1 MSGSQQLLLG
11 ETGGASAAPAQ
22 FVEQVYSTY
31 VYTGN
36 GTTQNINNGVNLLAR
51 GGLIWFKSRNNSTF
65 PNAPNCLT
73 DSVTG
78 FNNYLISNQT
88 TQQQGW
94 GGDAPV
100 PKTNGFDLP
109 INGAVPYTNYLTG
122 NTYVSWSSAEQPKF
136 FDIVTYT
143 GNGTSQT
150 ISHNLGSTPGSIFV
164 KRTDTAANWIVYH
177 IGLSSPNSIHLK
189 LNSSN
194 TQDGNNDMVNGT
206 SSTTFSVGSEVAV
219 NASGGTYVA
228 YLFASNAGGYGT
240 LGTDSIIYC
249 GVFSSTGQVN
259 IGFEPQWILTKA
271 TSIST
276 TYTGDWRTFDV
287 IRGIYA
293 GIDDAQLFPNTNGA
307 ENTSAYGTAFT
318 VNATGFVVESQGY
331 NGSPVVYVAIRRGP
345 MAVPTVG
352 TSVYSQVKY
361 TGDGVSNR
369 AFTTGFPVDS
379 TVIKGL
385 TGGGNSP
392 CLGIRKTDGM
402 GETNATTNG
411 YQSLYD
417 WTAYDNNTQLVF
429 PSAYQYNNN
438 PGYEYLAQSFGRAP
452 KFHDV
457 QTWIGTGASRSVD
470 HNLEIPP
477 ELIIIKNRTIN
488 SSWVCYNKTIG
499 NTRYMELQSTNASAV
514 YPYWQSTTPTSTQFF
529 VGSAGEINGSGN
541 DMQAWMF
548 ATCPGVSMVGTYTGT
563 GGAQTINCGFTTGAR
578 YVMIKRTDS
587 TGGWC
592 VFSTAMGMSSGTSPY
607 YFMNSNVNY
616 VTGIDYINTTA
627 VGFNITSTA
636 FAQVNDSGGN
646 FIFLAIA

>member
-11 ETGGASAAPAQ
+11 ETGGSAAPAQ
-22 FVEQVYSTY
+22 FVEQVYSTFA
-31 VYTGN
+31 YTGT
-36 GTTQNINNGVNLLAR
+36 GSPLTVTNNVNLSAR
-51 GGLIWFKSRNNSTF
+51 GGLVWLKDRTATGDHGLFDTVRGAGYRVISNSTDGQNF
-65 PNAPNCLT
+65 SLNYVSNFLT
-73 DSVTG
+73 TG
-78 FNNYLISNQT
+78 FSI
-88 TQQQGW
+88 G
-94 GGDAPV
+94 APSASTN
-100 PKTNGFDLP
+100 TNGNKY
-109 INGAVPYTNYLTG
+109 I
-122 NTYVSWSSAEQPKF
+122 SWSPAEQAKF

-249 GVFSSTGQVN
+249 GVYNSTGQVN
-259 IGFEPQWILTKA
+259 IGFEPQWIITKA

-276 TYTGDWRTFDV
+276 SYTGDWRTFDV

-293 GIDDAQLFPNTNGA
+293 DIDDAQLFPNTSGA

-331 NGSPVVYVAIRRGP
+331 NASPVVYIAIRRGP

-361 TGDGVSNR
+361 TGDGMANR

-379 TVIKGL
+379 TIIKGL
-385 TGGGNSP
+385 DNGPNPSCIG
-392 CLGIRKTDGM
+392 LRKTDGM
-402 GETNATTNG
+402 GETSVTTNP
-411 YQSLYD
+411 YQNLYD
-417 WTAYDNNTQLVF
+417 WTGYDNNTQLVLTN
-429 PSAYQYNNN
+429 PYQYSNVTS
-438 PGYEYLAQSFGRAP
+438 YEYLAQSFGRAP
-452 KFHDV
+452 QFHDV
-457 QTWIGTGASRSVD
+457 QTWTGTGASRSVD

-477 ELIIIKNRTIN
+477 ELIIIKNRTIS

-499 NTRYMELQSTNASAV
+499 NTRYMELNSANASGL
-514 YPYWQSTTPTSTQFF
+514 YPYWQGTTPTSTQFF

-541 DMQAWMF
+541 AMQAWMF
-548 ATCPGVSMVGTYTGT
+548 ATCPGVSMVGTYGGT
-563 GGAQTINCGFTTGAR
+563 NSTQTIDCGFTTGAR
-578 YVMIKRTDS
+578 FVMIKRTDS
-587 TGGWC
+587 SGGWY
-592 VFSTAMGMSSGTSPY
+592 VFSTAMGMGGGSSPY
-607 YFMNSNVNY
+607 FFMNTGANY
-616 VTGIDYINTTA
+616 VTGVNYVNTTA
-627 VGFNITSTA
+627 VGFTILSGA
-636 FAQVNDSGGN
+636 PGAINDGGGN
-646 FIFLAIA
+646 FIFLAVA

>member
-11 ETGGASAAPAQ
+11 ETGGSVEPAK
-22 FVEQVYSTY
+22 FVEQIYSTY

-51 GGLIWFKSRNNSTF
+51 GGLIWFKSRNNLTF
-65 PNAPNCLT
+65 ANAPNCLT

-122 NTYVSWSSAEQPKF
+122 NTYVSWSPAEQAKF

-143 GNGTSQT
+143 GNGASQT
-150 ISHNLGSTPGSIFV
+150 ISHKLGSTPGSIFV

-249 GVFSSTGQVN
+249 GVYNSTGQVN

-271 TSIST
+271 TNLST
-276 TYTGDWRTFDV
+276 SFTGDWRLLDTMRR
-287 IRGIYA
+287 IIPN
-293 GIDDAQLFPNTNGA
+293 DDAQLFPNTNGA
-307 ENTSAYGTAFT
+307 EDTGSFGTILFT
-318 VNATGFVVESQGY
+318 NATGFVVESQGY
-331 NGSPVVYVAIRRGP
+331 NGSPVIYIAIRKGP

-352 TSVYSQVKY
+352 TSVYSQVFY
-361 TGDGVSNR
+361 AGNNADGRS
-369 AFTTGFPVDS
+369 FTTGFPVDS
-379 TVIKGL
+379 TIIKGL
-385 TGGGNSP
+385 TAGSYPACIG
-392 CLGIRKTDGM
+392 LRKTDGM
-402 GETNATTNG
+402 GETNSTENP
-411 YQSLYD
+411 YQDLRG
-417 WTAYDNNTQLVF
+417 WTGYDNNTQLVY
-429 PSAYQYNNN
+429 STSYSYSNGTGSN
-438 PGYEYLAQSFGRAP
+438 YLASSFGCAP

-457 QTWIGTGASRSVD
+457 QIWVGTGGNLSIN
-470 HNLEIPP
+470 HTLEIPP
-477 ELIIIKNRTIN
+477 ELIIIKNRNIN

-499 NTRYMELQSTNASAV
+499 NTRYMELQNANASSA
-514 YPYWQSTTPTSTQFF
+514 YNYWQNTTPTSTQFF
-529 VGSAGEINGSGN
+529 VTTADEINGSGN
-541 DMQAWMF
+541 RMQAWMF

-563 GGAQTINCGFTTGAR
+563 GGAQTIDCGFTTGAR
-578 YVMIKRTDS
+578 FVMIKRTDS
-587 TGGWC
+587 SGGWC
-592 VFSTAMGMSSGTSPY
+592 VFSTAMGMSSGSSPY
-607 YFMNSNVNY
+607 FFMNSNAEY
-616 VTGIDYINTTA
+616 TTGVDYINTTA
-627 VGFNITSTA
+627 VGFNITSSA
-636 FAQVNDSGGN
+636 FSTINGSGGN

>member
-22 FVEQVYSTY
+22 FVEQIYGTF

-36 GTTQNINNGVNLLAR
+36 GSTQIITNGINYLAR
-51 GGLIWFKSRNNSTF
+51 GGLIWFKSRNNLTF
-65 PNAPNCLT
+65 ANAPNCLT

-78 FNNYLISNQT
+78 LSNYIFSNGT
-88 TQQQGW
+88 SGQQGW
-94 GGDAPV
+94 GGDAPI
-100 PKTNGFDLP
+100 PQTYGFNLP

-122 NTYVSWSSAEQPKF
+122 NTYVSWTFGEQSKF
-136 FDIVTYT
+136 FDIVTLNSSTTTY
-143 GNGTSQT
+143 N
-150 ISHNLGSTPGSIFV
+150 HNLGSTPGCILV
-164 KRTDTAANWIVYH
+164 KCTNAGTANWVVYH
-177 IGLSSPNSIHLK
+177 QNLPSPTTQYLT
-189 LNSSN
+189 LNTAGT
-194 TQDGNNDMVNGT
+194 TQTFGAGTWST
-206 SSTTFSVGSEVAV
+206 SSTQFSVAPGLWAD
-219 NASGGTYVA
+219 GTAGVA
-228 YLFASNAGGYGT
+228 YLFANNAGGYGT
-240 LGTDSIIYC
+240 LGTDSIVYC

-259 IGFEPQWILTKA
+259 IGFEPQWIFTKA

-276 TYTGDWRTFDV
+276 SFTGDWRTFDV

-293 GIDDAQLFPNTNGA
+293 ENDDPQLFPNTNGA
-307 ENTSAYGTAFT
+307 ENSSSYGTAFT

-345 MAVPTVG
+345 MAVPTIG

-361 TGDGVSNR
+361 TGDGVANR

-379 TVIKGL
+379 NITKGL

-402 GETNATTNG
+402 GETNATSNP
-411 YQSLYD
+411 YQNLAD
-417 WTAYDNNTQLVF
+417 WIGYDNNTQLVF
-429 PSAYQYNNN
+429 PGVYQYNNN
-438 PGYEYLAQSFGRAP
+438 TSYEYLSQSFGRAP

-457 QTWIGTGASRSVD
+457 QTWIGTGSNLSIN

-477 ELIIIKNRTIN
+477 ELIIIKNRSLS

-514 YPYWQSTTPTSTQFF
+514 YPYWQGTTPTSTQFF
-529 VGSAGEINGSGN
+529 VGTAGEINGSSN
-541 DMQAWMF
+541 SMQAWMF

-616 VTGIDYINTTA
+616 VTGVDYINTTA